1 MQYSSTTACTMSQ
14 RSILLRSVASLNEGG
29 MILVRDGD
37 VWMRDFAEENNL
49 KIKIHNCD
57 KGSSETLYILTK
69 QKDDKR

>member
-1 MQYSSTTACTMSQ
+1 MSQ
-14 RSILLRSVASLNEGG
+14 TEKHKKIKRTELWSTRIIKFNRTSTE
-29 MILVRDGD
+29 LVF
-37 VWMRDFAEENNL
+37 VSEKWMRDFAEENNL